1 MPPVVAAAA
10 VTAGAGLAGGVIAS
24 KANKNAAKTQAK
36 STSEALAYE
45 KQKDAEEA
53 AYRAKQD
60 AMAQA
65 AYEAKERIAAPY
77 RQASSGLLASEM
89 ARLGL
94 GGGGGGG
101 RSATTGSS
109 RTLAQIAGT
118 GTAPSAQLDPY
129 NTAYAGGE
137 EEERQLELPQFTLED
152 IMQGM
157 KQGRIA

>member
-1 MPPVVAAAA
+1 MPPAVPAAITAAA
-10 VTAGAGLAGGVIAS
+10 TLGGGIIAS
-24 KANKNAAKTQAK
+24 KSSKNAAKTQAK

-94 GGGGGGG
+94 GGSGG
-101 RSATTGSS
+101 RVSAAPASGGS
-109 RTLAQIAGT
+109 RTLAQLAGT
-118 GTAPSAQLDPY
+118 GTVQSAPLDPY
-129 NTAYAGGE
+129 NTE
-137 EEERQLELPQFTLED
+137 EEETARDLKLPQFTLED
-152 IMQGM
+152 IIEGM
-157 KQGRIA
+157 KQGRIQ